1 MAADA
6 ASVASATVSVR
17 KEVEV
22 ISLVAVAHA
31 ISHFAQLLLPPLF
44 PFIKAEFNVS
54 YAELALL
61 LTIFF
66 VCSGFGQT
74 AAGFVVD
81 RVGAR
86 AVLLGGL
93 ALTALAA
100 FGFAFATH
108 YWMLAVCA
116 AVAGAGNCV
125 FHPADYTL
133 LNRKVSTP
141 RLGHAYSV
149 HGLTGSLGWAL
160 AGAMLVPLALAFS
173 WRVAMT
179 SAAVLI
185 AVVFCIGWVFR
196 DRLELPAAHAHGAA
210 PGAGGGAGAKGGA
223 LASQFGFLAIPA
235 VWMCFLFFLFNAIVL
250 SGVQSFATEAARLL
264 HEVPLELAAQCLTI
278 YMITNA
284 VGMGVG
290 GFLIS
295 DPARA
300 ERIIMGAFGVAA
312 LFALSLGFAP
322 LPAAVVPVAFACMGI
337 AAGIASPS
345 RDMLVKRSAPDNAS
359 GRVFG
364 VVYSGL
370 DAGMAL
376 GPLVYGGLLDAHQP
390 ALVWLAVAIFQGL
403 LIFTALN
410 VRKVRRV
417 AHV

>member
-6 ASVASATVSVR
+6 ASVASATVSIR

-22 ISLVAVAHA
+22 ISLVGVAHA

-44 PFIKAEFNVS
+44 PFIKTEFNVS
-54 YAELALL
+54 YAELGLL
-61 LTIFF
+61 LTVFF
-66 VCSGFGQT
+66 VCSGVGQSV
-74 AAGFVVD
+74 AGFVVD

-86 AVLLGGL
+86 TVLLGGL

-100 FGFAFATH
+100 FGFAFAGS
-108 YWMLAVCA
+108 YWMMAVSA

-133 LNRKVSTP
+133 LNRKVSTA

-185 AVVFCIGWVFR
+185 TVVFVLVWVLR
-196 DRLELPAAHAHGAA
+196 DRLDMPQAERQGPAHADE
-210 PGAGGGAGAKGGA
+210 GGA

-250 SGVQSFATEAARLL
+250 SGIQSFATEAARLL
-264 HEVPLELAAQCLTI
+264 HAVPLELAAQCLTV

-284 VGMGVG
+284 VGMGTG

-300 ERIIMGAFGVAA
+300 ERIITFSFAVAA
-312 LFALSLGFAP
+312 ALALTLGFVSM
-322 LPAAVVPVAFACMGI
+322 PAALVPFAFACMGF
-337 AAGIASPS
+337 ASGIASPS

-390 ALVWLAVAIFQGL
+390 AMVWLAVAIFQVA

-410 VRKVRRV
+410 VRKVRRHSI
-417 AHV
+417 AA